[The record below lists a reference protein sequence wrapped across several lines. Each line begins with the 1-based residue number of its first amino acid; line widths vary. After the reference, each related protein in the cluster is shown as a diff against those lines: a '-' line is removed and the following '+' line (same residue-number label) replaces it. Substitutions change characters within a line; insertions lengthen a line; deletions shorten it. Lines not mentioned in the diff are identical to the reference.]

1 MYLLCH
7 ISTCIHH
14 RYTRVPHPE
23 PSFLLPPRTIPL
35 GCPRAPAPNLLYL
48 MGRPWHKYQLKWEG
62 FSFFIT
68 GEFHD
73 YYYSAS
79 KRKYNK
85 MLGVITITTEN
96 RYNAVKVILMY
107 WSGNLLFYASLWH
120 CPLIGIEM
128 KNDIFQSCGH
138 CWVFQYCWHIECGT
152 LKTSLSL
159 LAILWNPAF
168 RWVCLSFSPL
178 PFATLLFSVT
188 CKASS
193 DKPFWISFSWGW
205 LWLIAPVQSYEP
217 PFTVLLALC
226 V

>member
-1 MYLLCH
+1 M
-7 ISTCIHH
+7 T
-14 RYTRVPHPE
+14 
-23 PSFLLPPRTIPL
+23 FL
-35 GCPRAPAPNLLYL
+35 
-48 MGRPWHKYQLKWEG
+48 
-62 FSFFIT
+62 
-68 GEFHD
+68 
-73 YYYSAS
+73 S
-79 KRKYNK
+79 KAQNDNIVLQNNICRFKRKKYNK

-120 CPLIGIEM
+120 CSLIGIGI

-138 CWVFQYCWHIECGT
+138 CWVFQFCWHIECGT

-193 DKPFWISFSWGW
+193 DKPFCHFAFLFPGDG
-205 LWLIAPVQSYEP
+205 
-217 PFTVLLALC
+217 FDR
-226 V
+226 